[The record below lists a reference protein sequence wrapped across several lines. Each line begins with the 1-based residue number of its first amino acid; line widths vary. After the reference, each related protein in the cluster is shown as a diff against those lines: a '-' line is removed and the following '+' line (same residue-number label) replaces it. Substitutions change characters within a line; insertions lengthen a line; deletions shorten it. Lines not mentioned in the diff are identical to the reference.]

1 MRTMNL
7 KRFVLALAF
16 AAPGAAWADTPALP
30 PGLLPLLAR
39 PDHRAALLQAAQA
52 VASVE
57 PNACPK
63 AAYVTTGE
71 IALLQPLKLDA
82 KGQPVGGVWK
92 ESVNETGCGSTRVLN
107 ALTFIGANGV
117 LHTRPLL
124 PGSTIT
130 DPQLQEDSVQYA
142 AAGMGDMPPGCDE
155 GGVVD
160 TQFVGVDGEPP
171 GVKPPPGGV
180 LKPWT
185 ETWTLQACS
194 KRAQVTMHFTPDP
207 SGTEI
212 HAALLTP

>member
-1 MRTMNL
+1 MRTIDL
-7 KRFVLALAF
+7 TQLILVLAF
-16 AAPGAAWADTPALP
+16 VIPSAAWADTPPLP
-30 PGLLPLLAR
+30 PGFLALLSR
-39 PDHRAALLQAAQA
+39 PDHRTALLQAAQA
-52 VASVE
+52 VADMQ
-57 PNACPK
+57 PDACPK

-82 KGQPVGGVWK
+82 KGRPVAGMWK
-92 ESVNETGCGSTRVLN
+92 ESVNETGCDSNRVLN
-107 ALTFIGANGV
+107 ALTTVAPNGV

-160 TQFVGVDGEPP
+160 TRFAGVDGEPP
-171 GVKPPPGGV
+171 GTKPPSGGI

-185 ETWTLQACS
+185 EIWTLEACG
-194 KRAQVTMHFTPDP
+194 KRAQVTMHFIPDP

-212 HAALLTP
+212 QAALLTP